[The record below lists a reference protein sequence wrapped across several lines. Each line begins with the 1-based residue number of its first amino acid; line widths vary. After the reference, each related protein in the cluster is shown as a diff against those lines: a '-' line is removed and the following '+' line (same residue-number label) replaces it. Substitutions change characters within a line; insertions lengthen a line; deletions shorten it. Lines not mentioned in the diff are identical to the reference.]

1 MKVCEAV
8 FVQRTNELV
17 EKTGMTKKAFAKALD
32 MNYDITIAVL
42 SGRTAPRLSELVA
55 IADYFAVPMDFLT
68 GRCTEEEA
76 RSILA
81 GYSRTFMELRRAPF
95 EAYLTGRKAL
105 KVEDGVEEPWPYNL
119 LHNVM
124 RRPWSRVVTKEHE
137 ALIFKAIGLL
147 PYRERRVILAYHQD
161 GKDLKALAAEL
172 AITPERVRLFL
183 NKGIKTLRT
192 EALRRLMEGGPEG
205 TFVSVWEGGITVATP
220 CRVDFDRKV
229 VFDVVRAEVDG
240 LGSLVDQY
248 VIIDGRRYTVGEN
261 DEELKLVW

>member
-8 FVQRTNELV
+8 FVQRTNELI
-17 EKTGMTKKAFAKALD
+17 EKAGLTKKAFAKALGL
-32 MNYDITIAVL
+32 NYDCAIAVL

-124 RRPWSRVVTKEHE
+124 RRPWARVVTKEHE